1 MNKALAT
8 ISLAALAAGA
18 GISHPATILAA
29 PPAAA
34 SHESA
39 ASYEQMQ
46 AMQAQANA
54 ALKAGDAQKASA
66 LATQLLRQNTDT
78 KLWYYGD
85 IVYDANQ
92 ILGLAAL
99 REGKVAAADQYLLAA
114 GHTPGSPVLD
124 SFGPE
129 MPLAQALYAKG
140 QKQAVQSFLTLVL
153 KFWGTTRPGNE
164 KYQAVDQAN
173 AAKIHEWQAQIAQGQ
188 TPSLNRFEAP
198 PAPPL
203 LAAGADAPDFAVQDK
218 SGKTIHLSDYKG
230 KTVVLDFWATWCGPC
245 QRSLPHTNTVARQFA
260 GKNVV
265 VLAVNVWDTQSAFDQ
280 WLPKHPEYD
289 AVTFAIDTTPAQGQD
304 VASRLYHV
312 SGIPTQ
318 YIINPAGKVVKS
330 FVGFG
335 GPSDDLANAITSAS
349 AVASLPAAP

>member
-46 AMQAQANA
+46 AMQAQAET
-54 ALKAGDAQKASA
+54 ALKAGHAQEASA